1 MNWQQKHGKQIN
13 SDNDVQAERREKKL
27 VAFSLLTRNKNPR
40 THKKTRKGSKPKI
53 MSFRQ
58 VDNFVHL
65 KCNKVRMIFPLD
77 YTVSNSL
84 KWQVIQSCLP
94 DETMSTRHP
103 QAFVFPFW
111 QFPPLMQTFS
121 SSMICIQ
128 ISQKGWSHTM
138 ESSRIWNTFPHTKK
152 GKAYTIPHYKI
163 KTRDNGKTLHSYN
176 RTLIVCFVL
185 ARTYFTTLNEDNSC
199 GEGRKVEHQ
208 KEEKQ
213 GANETLWLQ
222 ATHRPDKFAD
232 GCWLKDEVEVV
243 ADMKDAE

>member
-84 KWQVIQSCLP
+84 K
-94 DETMSTRHP
+94 
-103 QAFVFPFW
+103 
-111 QFPPLMQTFS
+111 
-121 SSMICIQ
+121 
-128 ISQKGWSHTM
+128 
-138 ESSRIWNTFPHTKK
+138 
-152 GKAYTIPHYKI
+152 
-163 KTRDNGKTLHSYN
+163 
-176 RTLIVCFVL
+176 
-185 ARTYFTTLNEDNSC
+185 
-199 GEGRKVEHQ
+199 
-208 KEEKQ
+208 
-213 GANETLWLQ
+213 
-222 ATHRPDKFAD
+222 
-232 GCWLKDEVEVV
+232 
-243 ADMKDAE
+243 